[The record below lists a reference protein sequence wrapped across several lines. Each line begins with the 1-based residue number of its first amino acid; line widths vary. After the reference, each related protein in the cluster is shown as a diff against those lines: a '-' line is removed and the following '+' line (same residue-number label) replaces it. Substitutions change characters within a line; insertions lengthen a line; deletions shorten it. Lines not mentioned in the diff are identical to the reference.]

1 MDRATLKENAKKSLK
16 GKYKN
21 AIIVLLIA
29 GVITFLVSFVS
40 GIIGGALDFNENNTK
55 TLNSIIS
62 FFVIGLFYFDYL
74 SFFLKISRNKEV
86 EVNELWSKTN
96 MYLSYLGLSI
106 LVGIIVSIGF
116 VLFIIPGIILA
127 LMYSQ
132 VFFIMLDDEKIGITD
147 AMKKSREMM
156 NGHKWEYFVL
166 ILSFFGWM
174 FLGILTFGI
183 LLFWVVPY
191 MNVTTCNFYNQLK
204 GAK

>member
-62 FFVIGLFYFDYL
+62 FFVIGLFYFGYL

>member
-62 FFVIGLFYFDYL
+62 FFVIGLFYFGYL

-96 MYLSYLGLSI
+96 MYLSYLGVSI

-132 VFFIMLDDEKIGITD
+132 VLFIMLDDEKIGITD

-191 MNVTTCNFYNQLK
+191 MNVTTCNFYNKLK
-204 GAK
+204 EAK

>member
-62 FFVIGLFYFDYL
+62 FFVIGLFYFGYL

-147 AMKKSREMM
+147 AMKR
-156 NGHKWEYFVL
+156 
-166 ILSFFGWM
+166 
-174 FLGILTFGI
+174 
-183 LLFWVVPY
+183 
-191 MNVTTCNFYNQLK
+191 FYRINAL
-204 GAK
+204 